1 MSVSVNADGT
11 VDVGLPTA
19 PDGGFN
25 GTVSI
30 LGCETVDGTYHDVT
44 AGTLIEALYR
54 VPATSNDHF
63 FKASLD
69 IQ

>member
-1 MSVSVNADGT
+1 MSIAINADGT

-30 LGCETVDGTYHDVT
+30 LGSETVNGTYHAVA

-54 VPATSNDHF
+54 IPAASNDHF

-69 IQ
+69 L